1 MEELGNIG
9 FLMIICFGL
18 LVVAVFLA
26 PLVDKALMN
35 YGSKMS
41 SAGDRR
47 RVKEI
52 ARAGRALTQPNRGP
66 DKYRDA
72 QLDELIQAR
81 RLDEAGNLAAERL
94 RLAHEQGLDD
104 RVKFYR
110 HYQQQIAAARLR
122 EQG

>member
-35 YGSKMS
+35 FNSSMS
-41 SAGDRR
+41 SAGDKR

-52 ARAGRALTQPNRGP
+52 ARVGRGLTRANRNPN
-66 DKYRDA
+66 KYRDA

-110 HYQQQIAAARLR
+110 GYQQQIKAAKLG
-122 EQG
+122 E